1 MKGRKIRFGIAA
13 MILVIAFCLQ
23 GCTLM
28 DPETSYKVTLD
39 DSKKKLEMELK
50 ADLSQGY
57 EWIFYPGEGV
67 LIEASTPTYRNDIF
81 SDTYVTKCTFTA
93 HEQES
98 DDLYLILIK
107 DGDID
112 SAKAYIYPVSFD
124 ADGICTLG
132 KVEEKSVGLNKDLKS
147 RVEGMMK

>member
-1 MKGRKIRFGIAA
+1 MKGKKIRFGIAA

-39 DSKKKLEMELK
+39 DASKKVEMELK
-50 ADLSQGY
+50 ADLTQGY
-57 EWIFYPGEGV
+57 EWMFFTASGV
-67 LIEASTPTYRNDIF
+67 LIQASTPTYRNDIF
-81 SDTYVTKCTFTA
+81 SDTYITKCTFTA

-98 DDLYLILIK
+98 DELYLILIK
-107 DGDID
+107 DGDVD
-112 SAKAYIYPVSFD
+112 NAKAYIYPVSYD
-124 ADGICTLG
+124 ANGICTLG

-147 RVEGMMK
+147 RVESMRQ